1 MKDTRYSRKA
11 GVGSCLAMVFC
22 LALASAPAAASEGIS
37 EGVLKRFA
45 YRSGY
50 VLFQVDANGTNACSA
65 CQADPAGYYNGG
77 FCWVPATDSTL
88 VSILLSAQ
96 AQKSKVLLRV
106 TSWQQCEVYQAE
118 IRN

>member
-1 MKDTRYSRKA
+1 MKAIRSSKRVRTLYSLVLLLSL
-11 GVGSCLAMVFC
+11 GLAN
-22 LALASAPAAASEGIS
+22 APPNASEGIS

-45 YRSGY
+45 YRGGY
-50 VLFQVDANGTNACSA
+50 VLFHVDANGSNACSA
-65 CQADPAGYYNGG
+65 CQADPAGYFNGG
-77 FCWVPATDSTL
+77 FCWVPATQSTL

-106 TSWQQCEVYQAE
+106 VSWPQCEVYQAE